1 MKWLQDYEVAINLA
15 LFKRYQFYHIFNPN
29 GSKLFNYDTYKL
41 TNVMFI
47 VAVTTYNIFSAM
59 CFFTD
64 TIDSIDSID
73 LLLMIFIYSIIVIS
87 LLKISVLLYNADQ
100 IWELFDLTRL
110 DFLTSRRCRK
120 NVGILCKYRDKS
132 ITITNF
138 YQNYSTLVFIIWM
151 IGDRSFGIKHF
162 CGGRR
167 PECALS

>member
-1 MKWLQDYEVAINLA
+1 MKWLQNHEVAINLA

-41 TNVMFI
+41 TNIMFI
-47 VAVTTYNIFSAM
+47 MAVITYNIFSAM

-64 TIDSIDSID
+64 TIDTINSID
-73 LLLMIFIYSIIVIS
+73 LLLMIFIYFIDVIS
-87 LLKISVLLYNADQ
+87 LLKISVLLFDADQ

-110 DFLTSRRCRK
+110 DFLTSKRCRN

-138 YQNYSTLVFIIWM
+138 YQNYSTAVFTI
-151 IGDRSFGIKHF
+151 
-162 CGGRR
+162 
-167 PECALS
+167 